1 MKVISITRRKWR
13 GFFTYVDE
21 RSGQLEYTEVPFVMT
36 SECNGKVFT
45 GFRVDDETKDVFDS
59 PIPVRGTLNKGHIS
73 FRVNYPNGVY
83 ANEDAELK
91 SIDLPHP
98 GIVYEGEWF
107 PEEKK
112 YAGTWHTDHER
123 AREIYKRNDL
133 VFSKGIWEMTLV
145 KNENGKFDSGADF
158 LLAHQTSR

>member
-36 SECNGKVFT
+36 SECNG
-45 GFRVDDETKDVFDS
+45 
-59 PIPVRGTLNKGHIS
+59 
-73 FRVNYPNGVY
+73 VNYPNGVY